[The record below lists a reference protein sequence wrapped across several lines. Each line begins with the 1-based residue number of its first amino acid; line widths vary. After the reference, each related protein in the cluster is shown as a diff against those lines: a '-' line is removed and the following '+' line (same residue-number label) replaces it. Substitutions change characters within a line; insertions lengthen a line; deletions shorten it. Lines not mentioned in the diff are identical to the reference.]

1 MIWLPYIGLRNIFI
15 VFLYLSDL
23 NVEHAQLLLF
33 LFHSLQLMQKKSV
46 LLSVTAALVT
56 VAPVINT
63 PLKDTQVLHLARLL
77 LVFDYLMKNLYE
89 APQILVEQVSVFIVK
104 RINDV

>member
-1 MIWLPYIGLRNIFI
+1 M
-15 VFLYLSDL
+15 
-23 NVEHAQLLLF
+23 EHAQLLLF

-46 LLSVTAALVT
+46 LLSVAAAVVT

-63 PLKDTQVLHLARLL
+63 PMKDTQVLHLARLL

-89 APQILVEQVSVFIVK
+89 APQILIEQVCVFMVK
-104 RINDV
+104 GIIGRQI

>member
-1 MIWLPYIGLRNIFI
+1 MVVKSYLMYFSY
-15 VFLYLSDL
+15 FLTDL

-46 LLSVTAALVT
+46 LLSVAAAVVA

-63 PLKDTQVLHLARLL
+63 PLKDTQILHLARLL

-89 APQILVEQVSVFIVK
+89 APQILIEQVCVYVEGIIGYPDVK
-104 RINDV
+104 

>member
-1 MIWLPYIGLRNIFI
+1 MHIYAQ
-15 VFLYLSDL
+15 VVQQKTDL

-46 LLSVTAALVT
+46 LLSVAAAVVT

-63 PLKDTQVLHLARLL
+63 PMKDTQVLHLARLL
-77 LVFDYLMKNLYE
+77 LIFDYLMKNLYE
-89 APQILVEQVSVFIVK
+89 APQILIEQVYCGVFFVLILEK
-104 RINDV
+104 